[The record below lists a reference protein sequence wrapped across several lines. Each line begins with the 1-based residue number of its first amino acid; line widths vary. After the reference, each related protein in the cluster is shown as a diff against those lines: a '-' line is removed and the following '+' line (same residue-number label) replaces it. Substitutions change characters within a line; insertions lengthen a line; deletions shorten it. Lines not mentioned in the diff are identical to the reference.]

1 MHSMADLFCLK
12 ATFTVITVM
21 NFNKKL
27 AMYISSIFYQTI
39 YLHLTIYL
47 KDVASVFADEEIKS
61 RRTSI
66 TSLGPLS

>member
-1 MHSMADLFCLK
+1 MNSIADLFCLK

-39 YLHLTIYL
+39 YLHLTIHL

-61 RRTSI
+61 QRTSI
-66 TSLGPLS
+66 TSL